1 MRAPAGGPAADR
13 VMRRGGGNVRVSTR
27 GDYGI
32 RAMLD
37 LALHYGEGPIPLRA
51 VAERQ
56 QLSEH
61 YLEQLM
67 GSLRKANLVTS
78 VRGAQGGY
86 ELAAPPQE
94 VRVGD
99 ILRALEGPLEPR
111 PVSGTDLDEG
121 PDTVA
126 YYGAR
131 VLWRSLAETIQETVD
146 SLTLDMLCREGAR
159 EKTRHSA
166 YMYHI

>member
-1 MRAPAGGPAADR
+1 M
-13 VMRRGGGNVRVSTR
+13 RVSTR

-37 LALHYGEGPIPLRA
+37 LALHYGQGPIPLRA

-67 GSLRKANLVTS
+67 GALRKANLVTS

-111 PVSGTDLDEG
+111 PVSADGDEG

-126 YYGAR
+126 YYGAQ
-131 VLWRSLAETIQETVD
+131 VLWRSLAETIQATVD
-146 SLTLDMLCREGAR
+146 SLTLDLLCREGAR
-159 EKTRHSA
+159 EKARNSA